1 VAGWEGSICE
11 LESVAGNII
20 YITQQ
25 QQQLCDLI
33 IIIRERKTI
42 YNTERLENNINK
54 LVTDMGKRDDMRRYR
69 VEVGCP

>member
-1 VAGWEGSICE
+1 
-11 LESVAGNII
+11 
-20 YITQQ
+20 
-25 QQQLCDLI
+25 LI